1 VEKTGLVSADRTPPD
16 IYNRVIAA
24 LKGEKPDRLPFI
36 DRMELWYSSHSR
48 LGTLPEEF
56 RHCAGDRSPSIMST
70 FAVPV
75 PPQLDVMRLT
85 DIHRIIGFGQQY
97 QTIAHARRLRGVEL
111 VLKLDSEIYL
121 HEQDPVVDYF
131 PRLFNMLQLDRPGET
146 QAEFITPVG
155 KLTTRSKLAPEMIET
170 GAIPI
175 MYEYPLKT
183 PGDVAIL
190 EYIYERAEFVPRFAE
205 IHDIQSRLG
214 RIGFVVPMLDRIPF
228 QKICLDLFGEVDF
241 FYMLNDEPE
250 LIDRLFGLLDQVMQ
264 ADIREVSEFDWSYIQ
279 FDDNLDGMIT
289 NPRLFQK
296 YCLGAYQAYVELLHA
311 QGKKVGSHTDGNLKR
326 LVGVLP
332 ETGLDVFESF
342 SPQPLTDLSFEDGW
356 NAWQGKGPMIWG
368 GIPSSL
374 LQPDVPEE
382 RLYRF
387 LDRMLELVGGQPII
401 LGIGD
406 MVMSNNLIERVRTI
420 AERVES
426 YTIPN

>member
-1 VEKTGLVSADRTPPD
+1 LVSANRTPPD
-16 IYNRVIAA
+16 IYSRVVAT
-24 LKGEKPDRLPFI
+24 LRGEKPDRLAFI
-36 DRMELWYSSHSR
+36 DRMELWYSAHSR

-56 RHCAGDRSPSIMST
+56 KKAGEDRSLNIMST

-75 PPQLDVMRLT
+75 PPELEVMRLT
-85 DIHRIIGFGQQY
+85 EIHRAIGFGQQY

-111 VLKLDSEIYL
+111 VLKLDGEMYL
-121 HEQDPVVDYF
+121 HEKDPIVDYF
-131 PRLFNMLQLDRPGET
+131 PRLFNLLQLDRPGET

-183 PGDVAIL
+183 PGDVATL
-190 EYIYERAEFVPRFAE
+190 EYIYEHAEFVSRFAE
-205 IHDIQSRLG
+205 IQDIQSQLG
-214 RIGFVVPMLDRIPF
+214 GIGFVVPMLDRIPF
-228 QKICLDLFGEVDF
+228 QKTCLDLFGEVDF

-250 LIDRLFGLLDQVMQ
+250 MVERLLGLLDQVMQ
-264 ADIREVSEFDWSYIQ
+264 ADIREVLEFDWPYIQ

-296 YCLGAYQAYVELLHA
+296 YCLGAYQSYVDLLHA

-326 LVGVLP
+326 LVNLLP

-342 SPQPLTDLSFEDGW
+342 SPAPLTDLSFEAGW
-356 NAWQGKGPMIWG
+356 IAWQGKAPIIWG
-368 GIPSSL
+368 GIPSTL
-374 LQPDVPEE
+374 LQPDVPEDE
-382 RLYRF
+382 LHRF
-387 LDRMLELVGGQPII
+387 VESTLELIGSQPVI

-406 MVMSNNLIERVRTI
+406 MVMSNNLIERVRFI

-426 YTIPN
+426 YAIPA

>member
-1 VEKTGLVSADRTPPD
+1 LAPDKQTTPDMFSRVSAVLR
-16 IYNRVIAA
+16 
-24 LKGEKPDRLPFI
+24 GEKPDRLPFI

-56 RHCAGDRSPSIMST
+56 KHNGNDRSPSIMST

-85 DIHRIIGFGQQY
+85 DIHRAIGFGQQY

-111 VLKLDSEIYL
+111 VLKLDGEVYL

-146 QAEFITPVG
+146 QAEFITPLG
-155 KLTTRSKLAPEMIET
+155 TLTTRSKMAPEMIDT

-183 PGDVAIL
+183 PSDFAAL
-190 EYIYERAEFVPRFAE
+190 EYIYEHAEFVPRFAE
-205 IHDIQSRLG
+205 IQNIQSRLG
-214 RIGFVVPMLDRIPF
+214 EIGFVVPMLDRIPF

-250 LIDRLFGLLDQVMQ
+250 TVARIFSLLDQAMQ
-264 ADIREVSEFDWSYIQ
+264 ADIRQMQTFDWPYIQ

-296 YCLGAYQAYVELLHA
+296 YCLGAYQAYVEPLHT

-326 LVGVLP
+326 LASLLP

-356 NAWQGKGPMIWG
+356 NAWLGKGPILWG

-374 LQPDVPEE
+374 LQPDVPVKN
-382 RLYRF
+382 LHGF
-387 LDRMLELVGGQPII
+387 LDKLFELIGDQPII

-406 MVMSNNLIERVRTI
+406 MVMSNNLIDRVRMI
-420 AERVES
+420 AGRVEA
-426 YTIPN
+426 YAIPK

>member
-1 VEKTGLVSADRTPPD
+1 LAQANRTTPD
-16 IYNRVIAA
+16 IYSRVIAT
-24 LKGEKPDRLPFI
+24 LRGDKPARLPFI
-36 DRMELWYSSHSR
+36 DRMELWYSAHSR

-56 RHCAGDRSPSIMST
+56 KKVGEDCSPNIMST

-75 PPQLDVMRLT
+75 PPELEVMRLT
-85 DIHRIIGFGQQY
+85 EIHRAIGFGQQY

-111 VLKLDSEIYL
+111 VLKLDGEVYL
-121 HEQDPVVDYF
+121 HEKDPIVDYF
-131 PRLFNMLQLDRPGET
+131 PRLFNLLQLDRPGET

-155 KLTTRSKLAPEMIET
+155 KLTTCSKLAPEMIET

-183 PGDVAIL
+183 RADVAAL
-190 EYIYERAEFVPRFAE
+190 EYILEHAEFVPRFAE
-205 IHDIQSRLG
+205 IRDIQSRLG
-214 RIGFVVPMLDRIPF
+214 EIGFVVPMLDRIPF

-250 LIDRLFGLLDQVMQ
+250 LVERIFSLLDQVMQ
-264 ADIREVSEFDWSYIQ
+264 ADIRRMVDFDWPYIQ

-296 YCLGAYQAYVELLHA
+296 YCLGAYQAYIGPLHA

-326 LVGVLP
+326 LVNLLP

-342 SPQPLTDLSFEDGW
+342 SPEPLTDLSFEAGW
-356 NAWQGKGPMIWG
+356 NAWQGKGPIIWG
-368 GIPSSL
+368 GIPSTL
-374 LQPDVPEE
+374 LQPDVPEDE
-382 RLYRF
+382 LHRF
-387 LDRMLELVGGQPII
+387 LEQMLRLIGGTPVI

-406 MVMSNNLIERVRTI
+406 MVMSNNLIERVRFIT
-420 AERVES
+420 EQVEN
-426 YTIPN
+426 YTIPA

>member
-1 VEKTGLVSADRTPPD
+1 LVSANRTTAD
-16 IYNRVIAA
+16 MYNRVVAT
-24 LKGEKPDRLPFI
+24 LRGEKPDRLPFI

-56 RHCAGDRSPSIMST
+56 ANVDGDRSPNIMST

-75 PPQLDVMRLT
+75 PSQLQVMHLT
-85 DIHRIIGFGQQY
+85 EIHRAIGFGQQY
-97 QTIAHARRLRGVEL
+97 QTISHARRLRGVEL
-111 VLKLDSEIYL
+111 VLELDGEVYL
-121 HEQDPVVDYF
+121 HEKDPVVDYF

-155 KLTTRSKLAPEMIET
+155 KLTTRSKLAPEMIQT

-175 MYEYPLKT
+175 MYEYPLKESA
-183 PGDVAIL
+183 DVAAL
-190 EYIYERAEFVPRFAE
+190 EYIYEHAEFVPRFAE
-205 IHDIQSRLG
+205 IQDVQARLG
-214 RIGFVVPMLDRIPF
+214 DIGFVVPMLDRIPF

-250 LIDRLFGLLDQVMQ
+250 LIERIFNLLDQVMQ
-264 ADIREVSEFDWSYIQ
+264 ADIRQIREFDWPYIQ

-296 YCLGAYQAYVELLHA
+296 YCLGAYQAYVEPLHA

-326 LVGVLP
+326 LVNLMP

-342 SPQPLTDLSFEDGW
+342 SPTPLTDLSFEDGW
-356 NAWQGKGPMIWG
+356 NAWQGRGQIIWG

-374 LQPDVPEE
+374 LQPDVPVESLHTFLE
-382 RLYRF
+382 RI
-387 LDRMLELVGGQPII
+387 LEMVGSQPII

-406 MVMSNNLIERVRTI
+406 MVMSNNLIERVRYI

-426 YTIPN
+426 YAIPA